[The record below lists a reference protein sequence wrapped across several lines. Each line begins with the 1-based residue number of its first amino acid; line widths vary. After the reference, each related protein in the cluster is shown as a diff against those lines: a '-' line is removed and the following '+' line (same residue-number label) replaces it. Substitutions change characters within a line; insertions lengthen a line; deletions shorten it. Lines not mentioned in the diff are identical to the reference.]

1 MSLPGVSPVKTLAQ
15 TIGLSAF
22 RWSSIP
28 PAVYGLIVLGIL
40 AGFLAPH
47 FFSLPFFLLML
58 RQAAPLGLLA
68 IGQTLVV
75 KTRSLDLSVGGTV
88 AITNIILASRA
99 WPSDIVPEVKFLAV
113 IVLGGLIGMVNG
125 AFVAYLR
132 ASAVVITLGMATIL
146 IGLSLLISGG
156 SPGNK
161 LDPFFIEIG
170 RGRLMG
176 VPIAAILWIGVAVVG
191 AVLMKVLTFGKFV
204 SMTGDNP
211 QSAELTGVPV
221 SRVFLA
227 SHVICGITA
236 ALGGICL
243 SGLIGVGS
251 LEIGQDLVLASIA
264 AVILGGVSFGG
275 NGNVFGCVLGA
286 FLLIVLTNL
295 LNILNV
301 GEPGKLFFQGLII
314 IVAAAFYVVK
324 SPRSG

>member
-1 MSLPGVSPVKTLAQ
+1 MSEPVKATMKRFS
-15 TIGLSAF
+15 LSSVH
-22 RWSSIP
+22 WNSIP
-28 PAVYGLIVLGIL
+28 PAVYGLIVLGVL
-40 AGFLAPH
+40 AVFLAPH

-68 IGQTLVV
+68 IGQSLVV
-75 KTRSLDLSVGGTV
+75 LNRSLDLSVGGTV

-99 WPSDIVPEVKFLAV
+99 WPSEIVPEIKFLAV
-113 IVLGGLIGMVNG
+113 IVLGGLIGLVNG
-125 AFVAYLR
+125 TFVAYLR
-132 ASAVVITLGMATIL
+132 SSAVVITLGMATIL
-146 IGLSLLISGG
+146 IGLSLLVSGG
-156 SPGNK
+156 TPGNM

-170 RGRLMG
+170 RGRFLG
-176 VPIAAILWIGVAVVG
+176 VPISALLWIGVAVAG
-191 AVLMKVLTFGKFV
+191 AILMKTLTFGKFV

-221 SRVFLA
+221 GRVFLV

-264 AVILGGVSFGG
+264 AVILGGVTFGG
-275 NGNVFGCVLGA
+275 KGGILGSILGA

-314 IVAAAFYVVK
+314 IAAAAFYVVK